1 MSEQN
6 YFTGHHLSIDKSS
19 RNFINKKGSMGLPFI
34 NKYKRDMMPS
44 IYSVGNN
51 NIF

>member
-6 YFTGHHLSIDKSS
+6 YLTGRHLSIDQSS
-19 RNFINKKGSMGLPFI
+19 RNFIDKKGSMALPLI

-51 NIF
+51 NHF